1 MSFEFKITQGLEKRP
16 VKLGIYGSEGIGK
29 TTIASQCPNSLIL
42 DTENGTSRIDCR
54 RVKSSAWDD
63 TIAIIKAVKENPT
76 ICKTL
81 VIDTLDKVESQCI
94 DHICQKFRKANI
106 EDWGYG
112 KGYTI
117 LQDEMSRFFGLLDE
131 LIDLGINVCV
141 VAHGKP
147 RKYELPEEEGAFDR
161 WELKLTKQVAPL
173 FKEWCDALLFFNY
186 KTYVITTES
195 KAKKAQGGKRVIY
208 TTHHACWDAKNRF
221 SLPDELELSYKSIAC
236 LFEDGA
242 KEPAQAKAETGGT
255 ESDVVGKLGKLI
267 DESGVTEE
275 DVERVVI
282 DRGHY
287 GKGSKIEDYKD
298 EFITRWIFPNWKKIV
313 DAIEKSNENKGDR

>member
-1 MSFEFKITQGLEKRP
+1 MGFNFEITQGLEKRP
-16 VKLGIYGSEGIGK
+16 IKLGLYGSEGIGK
-29 TTIASQCPNSLIL
+29 TTVASQCPNSLIV

-54 RVKSSAWDD
+54 RIKCTSWDNL
-63 TIAIIKAVKENPT
+63 IAIVNGVKENPA

-81 VIDTLDKVESQCI
+81 VIDTLDKAESYCI
-94 DHICQKFRKANI
+94 DYICQKFHKANI

-112 KGYTI
+112 KGYAV
-117 LQDEMSRFFGLLDE
+117 LQDEMNRFFESLNG
-131 LIDLGINVCV
+131 LIDVGINVCV

-173 FKEWCDALLFFNY
+173 FKEWCDALLFCNY

-195 KAKKAQGGKRVIY
+195 KAKKAQGGKRVMY

-221 SLPDELELSYKSIAC
+221 NLPEELDLSYKSIAC
-236 LFEDGA
+236 LFDDEA
-242 KEPAQAKAETGGT
+242 KEPTQ
-255 ESDVVGKLGKLI
+255 GKLEPNNAESNVVAKLNKLI
-267 DESGVTEE
+267 EESGVTKE

-287 GKGSKIEDYKD
+287 GKGSKIADYKD
-298 EFITRWIFPNWKKIV
+298 EFITRWVFPNWKKIV
-313 DAIEKSNENKGDR
+313 DAVKKNNENKGDR

>member
-63 TIAIIKAVKENPT
+63 TTAIIKAVKENPT

-94 DHICQKFRKANI
+94 DYICQKFHKANI

-117 LQDEMSRFFGLLDE
+117 LQDEMSRFFGSLDE

-141 VAHGKP
+141 IAHGKP

-221 SLPDELELSYKSIAC
+221 NLQDELELSYKSIAC

-242 KEPAQAKAETGGT
+242 KEPTQAKPETSDT
-255 ESDVVGKLGKLI
+255 ESDVVGKLSKLI
-267 DESGVTEE
+267 EESGVTEE

-313 DAIEKSNENKGDR
+313 DAIKKNNENKGDR

>member
-16 VKLGIYGSEGIGK
+16 IKLGIYGSEGIGK

-54 RVKSSAWDD
+54 RVKSSIWDD
-63 TIAIIKAVKENPT
+63 TKAIIKAVKEIPT

-94 DHICQKFRKANI
+94 DHICQKFHKANI

-112 KGYTI
+112 KGYNI
-117 LQDEMSRFFGLLDE
+117 LQDEMNGFFESLNG
-131 LIDLGINVCV
+131 LIDVGISVCV

-173 FKEWCDALLFFNY
+173 FKEWCDALLFCNY

-195 KAKKAQGGKRVIY
+195 KAKKAQGGKRVMY

-221 SLPDELELSYKSIAC
+221 NLPDELDLSYKSIAC
-236 LFEDGA
+236 LFEDDA
-242 KEPAQAKAETGGT
+242 KEPMQDKAE
-255 ESDVVGKLGKLI
+255 SDIVAKLGKLI
-267 DESGVTEE
+267 EESGITKE
-275 DVERVVI
+275 DVERVVV

-287 GKGSKIEDYKD
+287 GEGSKIADYKD
-298 EFITRWIFPNWKKIV
+298 EFIARWVFPNWKKIV
-313 DAIEKSNENKGDR
+313 DAVKKNNENKGDR

>member
-1 MSFEFKITQGLEKRP
+1 MSFNFEITQGLEKRP
-16 VKLGIYGSEGIGK
+16 IKLGIFGSEGIGK
-29 TTIASQCPNSLIL
+29 TSLASQCPNALII
-42 DTENGTSRIDCR
+42 DTENGTSRINCR
-54 RVKSSAWDD
+54 RIKCNDWDNLNAIVKG
-63 TIAIIKAVKENPT
+63 VKDNPT

-81 VIDTLDKVESQCI
+81 VIDTLDKAESYCV
-94 DHICQKFRKANI
+94 DYLCQKFHKANI

-117 LQDEMSRFFGLLDE
+117 LQDEMNRFFELLNT
-131 LIDLGINVCV
+131 LIDVGINVCI

-173 FKEWCDALLFFNY
+173 FKEWCDALLFCNY
-186 KTYVITTES
+186 KTYVVTTENNV
-195 KAKKAQGGKRVIY
+195 KKAQGGKRVMY

-221 SLPDELELSYKSIAC
+221 GLPDELELDFKSIAH
-236 LFEDGA
+236 LFDEDV
-242 KEPAQAKAETGGT
+242 KEPTQGKTKPTVA
-255 ESDVVGKLGKLI
+255 ESDAVSKLNKLI
-267 DESGVTEE
+267 EESGVSSS
-275 DVERVVI
+275 DVERVVS

-287 GKGSKIEDYKD
+287 EKGSKITDYNE

-313 DAIEKSNENKGDR
+313 DAIHKNKVNDEEI

>member
-63 TIAIIKAVKENPT
+63 TTAIIKAVKENPT

-94 DHICQKFRKANI
+94 DYICQKFHKANI

-117 LQDEMSRFFGLLDE
+117 LQDEMSRFFGSLDE

-141 VAHGKP
+141 IAHGKP

-221 SLPDELELSYKSIAC
+221 NLPDELELSYKSIAC

-242 KEPAQAKAETGGT
+242 KEPAQAKAETSDT
-255 ESDVVGKLGKLI
+255 ESDVVGKLSKLVE
-267 DESGVTEE
+267 ESGVTEE

-313 DAIEKSNENKGDR
+313 DAIKKNNENKGDR